1 MSVKVSINVAF
12 SPSDVWQE
20 LRHIDRHVNWM
31 MDAVSIDFIGEQR
44 EGIGTTFD
52 CLTKIGPFKTV
63 DRMTITEW
71 QDGEVMGV
79 EHRGIITGRGNFSLT
94 PNAQGTTIE
103 WFESLEFP
111 WWALGTIGAIAASPV
126 LKVLWKKNLRSFA
139 KTLHRP
145 S

>member
-1 MSVKVSINVAF
+1 MT
-12 SPSDVWQE
+12 
-20 LRHIDRHVNWM
+20 
-31 MDAVSIDFIGEQR
+31 DAVSIDFIGEQR

-71 QDGEVMGV
+71 RDGQVMGV

-94 PNAQGTTIE
+94 PNTHGTTIE

-111 WWALGTIGAIAASPV
+111 WWALGAFGATVASPV
-126 LKVLWKKNLRSFA
+126 LKALWKKNLRSFA
-139 KTLHRP
+139 ATLRGP